1 MIGLPDGDDVRT
13 RRSAVSD
20 ARPSD
25 DYHQRALSRAR
36 RSESGRPGLLA
47 WLAGLSIH
55 LALVVLLVI

>member
-1 MIGLPDGDDVRT
+1 M
-13 RRSAVSD
+13 SD